1 MKIITNENTRPF
13 DVDGT
18 LILPFEGDDTTKVL
32 VEDPVFPCK
41 FIKYQ
46 KHEPNIR
53 LLREELQRGS
63 ICIVWSRG
71 GWEWARNV
79 IMALGIDHK
88 NLLIMSK
95 PMVYF
100 DDVEVQDWLKDRV
113 YLDPN
118 KPYRK

>member
-1 MKIITNENTRPF
+1 MRIINNENVRPF

-18 LILPFEGDDTTKVL
+18 LILPFEGDDSSKLL
-32 VEDPVFPCK
+32 VEDPVFPTK
-41 FIKYQ
+41 FIKYRR
-46 KHEPNIR
+46 HDPNIR

-63 ICIVWSRG
+63 LVVVWSRG

-79 IMALGIDHK
+79 MQALGINHK

-95 PMVYF
+95 PIVYF
-100 DDVEVQDWLKDRV
+100 DDMDVQDWMKDRV
-113 YLDPN
+113 YLNPD